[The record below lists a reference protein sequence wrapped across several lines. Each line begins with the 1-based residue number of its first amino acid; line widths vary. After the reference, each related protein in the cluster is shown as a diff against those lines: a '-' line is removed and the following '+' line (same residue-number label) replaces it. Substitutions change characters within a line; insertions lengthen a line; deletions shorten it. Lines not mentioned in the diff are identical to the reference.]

1 MAKMNRTRIIV
12 NKIIE
17 MYPDAK
23 CELNYET
30 PYQLLIAT
38 MLSAQS
44 TDIRVNMV
52 TKDLFK
58 NHGTMQAID
67 ELDLNDL
74 KEFIRSIGFYNSKGE
89 NIKKTTKILI
99 EKYNSTIPN
108 EIDILT
114 TLPGVGRKTANVVV
128 SNAFGVPAFA
138 VDTHVKRI
146 AYRLGLTNNTDPDK
160 VEIDII
166 KSIPKN
172 MYILAHHAMIF
183 HGRYRCKAKNPMCED
198 CELQSYCKFY
208 RNKE

>member
-1 MAKMNRTRIIV
+1 MTKKQKVI

-44 TDIRVNMV
+44 TDVRVNIV
-52 TKDLFK
+52 TKQLFK
-58 NHGTMQAID
+58 DYGTMEDID
-67 ELDLNDL
+67 NMEIGEL
-74 KEFIRSIGFYNSKGE
+74 KEFIRSIGFFNSKGE
-89 NIKKTTKILI
+89 NIKKTTSILI
-99 EKYNSTIPN
+99 EKYDSKVPK
-108 EIDILT
+108 EIEVLT

-146 AYRLGLTNNTDPDK
+146 AYRLGLTDNTDPDK
-160 VEIDII
+160 VEMDIT
-166 KSIPKN
+166 KYIPKKL
-172 MYILAHHAMIF
+172 YIQAHHAMIF
-183 HGRYRCKAKNPMCED
+183 HGRYRCKAIKPNCVD
-198 CELQSYCKFY
+198 CDLQIYCRYYK
-208 RNKE
+208 NKE